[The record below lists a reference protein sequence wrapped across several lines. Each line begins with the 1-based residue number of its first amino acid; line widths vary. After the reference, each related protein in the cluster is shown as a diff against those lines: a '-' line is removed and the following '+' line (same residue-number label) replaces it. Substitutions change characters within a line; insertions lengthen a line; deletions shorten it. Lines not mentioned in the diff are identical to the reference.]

1 MLKIY
6 LIRHGQ
12 TPGNKLKPYIGTTD
26 EQLSQEGREF
36 LEKLSYPMPESLYVS
51 PLLRCVETAEFF
63 FRKKN
68 SALSRNFQ
76 NAISENLKIRITRN
90 FREMTIIRSGST
102 VTECFLSREERAEKT
117 LSTEA

>member
-12 TPGNKLKPYIGTTD
+12 TPGNKLKRYIGTTD

-51 PLLRCVETAEFF
+51 PLLRCVETAGILFPKKESRIIEELSECNFGEFEN
-63 FRKKN
+63 KN
-68 SALSRNFQ
+68 
-76 NAISENLKIRITRN
+76 TRN
-90 FREMTIIRSGST
+90 FREMTTIRSGSI
-102 VTECFLSREERAEKT
+102 VTECFLSREERVEKT

>member
-12 TPGNKLKPYIGTTD
+12 TPGNKLKRYIGTTD

-51 PLLRCVETAEFF
+51 PLLRCVETAGILFPN
-63 FRKKN
+63 KA
-68 SALSRNFQ
+68 ALSRNFQ

-90 FREMTIIRSGST
+90 FREMTTIRSGST
-102 VTECFLSREERAEKT
+102 VTECFLSREERAGKT

>member
-12 TPGNKLKPYIGTTD
+12 TPGNKLKRYIGTTD

-51 PLLRCVETAEFF
+51 PLHRCVDTAGIIFP
-63 FRKKN
+63 KKE
-68 SALSRNFQ
+68 SRNIEE
-76 NAISENLKIRITRN
+76 ISEFK
-90 FREMTIIRSGST
+90 FG
-102 VTECFLSREERAEKT
+102 
-117 LSTEA
+117 

>member
-12 TPGNKLKPYIGTTD
+12 TPGNKLKRYIGTTD

-51 PLLRCVETAEFF
+51 PLLRCVEPEFF
-63 FRKKN
+63 FRKKKA
-68 SALSRNFQ
+68 ALSRNFQ

-90 FREMTIIRSGST
+90 FREMTTIRSGSI
-102 VTECFLSREERAEKT
+102 VTECFLSREERVEKT